1 MMRIRCQRAGF
12 RKHRFPLLL
21 SCVSCDALRPAWRY
35 RDRASPGCP
44 LLSRSFGQQGNQLQS
59 IMKRTATRLGLL
71 ILCGLALTLAGCDP
85 DMYTNPIMPGQ
96 SAVFDISFD
105 PNPVYEGYSNTY
117 TFRVIIDEIN
127 GVGANIDS
135 IKIEY
140 IGDDGN
146 VWRTDNWDYY
156 DIVRNF
162 GTDRIEAMGRMMTHV
177 QVEDCYYCARQ
188 NWLVR
193 ADDDRGTHVEDSDNI
208 EFLSR

>member
-1 MMRIRCQRAGF
+1 
-12 RKHRFPLLL
+12 
-21 SCVSCDALRPAWRY
+21 
-35 RDRASPGCP
+35 
-44 LLSRSFGQQGNQLQS
+44 
-59 IMKRTATRLGLL
+59 
-71 ILCGLALTLAGCDP
+71 
-85 DMYTNPIMPGQ
+85 MYTNPILPGQ

-117 TFRVIIDEIN
+117 SFKVIIDEIN
-127 GVGANIDS
+127 GVGAYIQS

-146 VWRTDNWDYY
+146 VWRTDDWDYY

-162 GTDRIEAMGRMMTHV
+162 GTHRIEAMGRLMTRV
-177 QVEDCYYCARQ
+177 KVEDCYYCSRQ

-193 ADDDRGTHVEDSDNI
+193 AEDDRGTHVEDSDNI